1 MLCCDRYCVGLL
13 SARAIRS
20 SDRGMCLVAISVLAF
35 ISGSAL
41 PFLFCYL
48 RLDPVLMSASFIA
61 TEADVAGVLIYFNL
75 AQLILKL

>member
-1 MLCCDRYCVGLL
+1 MGLL

-20 SDRGMCLVAISVLAF
+20 SDRAMCLVAIFVLTSM
-35 ISGSAL
+35 SGSAL

-48 RLDPVLMSASFIA
+48 SLDPALMSAPFLT
-61 TEADVAGVLIYFNL
+61 TEVDVVGVSIYFNL